1 MSIRI
6 PLALPALHSRS
17 SALLEIFYSVP
28 HMGSAAWSQLIA
40 CLRILA
46 LRIGYHCVARSP
58 AIWPKSVG
66 GSDTYGLRW
75 NTTFQDMRFAS
86 WSVRFRSSGEL
97 TEGAEQIN
105 DLFRSQAVAQCG
117 LTGEPSKWWTQSL
130 SMAYY
135 EAVASMVTLC
145 YFSSFSHSPSY

>member
-1 MSIRI
+1 MPIRI
-6 PLALPALHSRS
+6 PSALPAPHSRP

-58 AIWPKSVG
+58 VICPKSVG
-66 GSDTYGLRW
+66 ASDTYGLRW
-75 NTTFQDMRFAS
+75 NTTPQDMRFAS

-97 TEGAEQIN
+97 TSCGISLIHRNQENRESWIN
-105 DLFRSQAVAQCG
+105 QLSLPFSGSCSVWLRRWTFQVMVSVSPW
-117 LTGEPSKWWTQSL
+117 LTTKQWPAW
-130 SMAYY
+130 
-135 EAVASMVTLC
+135 
-145 YFSSFSHSPSY
+145 